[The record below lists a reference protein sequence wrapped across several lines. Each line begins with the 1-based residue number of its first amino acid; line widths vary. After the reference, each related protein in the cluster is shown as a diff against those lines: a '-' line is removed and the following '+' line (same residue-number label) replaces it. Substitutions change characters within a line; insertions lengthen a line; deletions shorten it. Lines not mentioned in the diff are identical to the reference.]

1 MVGSVP
7 LLEVRKISKE
17 FAIERGMFKQEA
29 GVFRALDNVSFCVE
43 EFSTLGIVGESGSGK
58 TTLAKII
65 MDLIPKTSG
74 EVIFDKSKI
83 TNFRKDVQIIFQNH
97 YNSLDPKMRI
107 INTLTEPL
115 LIHDVVPQKKF
126 RERAVELL
134 NMVGLDKSLL
144 QRYPIE
150 FSGGQRQRICIA
162 RALATEPKF
171 VVLDEP
177 ISSLDLTI
185 QAEML
190 DLFLQLKQKLKLTY
204 IFISHNLAVI
214 KQMADSVIVMQAGR
228 IVEQGSKAEIF
239 GSPKESYTKVLLEA
253 ARG

>member
-1 MVGSVP
+1 MILKVENV
-7 LLEVRKISKE
+7 VKE
-17 FAIERGMFKQEA
+17 FKFERGFFKQEA
-29 GVFRALDNVSFCVE
+29 GVVRALDDVSFEVE
-43 EFSTLGIVGESGSGK
+43 EFSSLGIVGESGSGK

-65 MDLIPKTSG
+65 MELIPATSG
-74 EVIFDKSKI
+74 KVVFDAERI
-83 TNFRKDVQIIFQNH
+83 TNFRKDAQIIFQNP

-107 INTLTEPL
+107 INTLSEPL
-115 LIHDVVPQKKF
+115 LIHGIVPKKHF
-126 RERAVELL
+126 RDKAVELL
-134 NMVGLDKSLL
+134 RMVGLDESLL

-171 VVLDEP
+171 ILLDEP

-190 DLFLQLKQKLKLTY
+190 DLFLELKAKLKLTY

-214 KQMADSVIVMQAGR
+214 RHIADSVIVMESGK
-228 IVEQGSKAEIF
+228 IVERGLKDAIF
-239 GSPKESYTKVLLEA
+239 NSPANTYTKLLLEA

>member
-1 MVGSVP
+1 MI
-7 LLEVRKISKE
+7 LEAKNITKS
-17 FAIERGMFKQEA
+17 FTIERGAFKQKA
-29 GVFRALDNVSFCVE
+29 GLFCALDNVSFSME

-65 MDLIPKTSG
+65 VDLIPATSG
-74 EVIFDKSKI
+74 EIIFDARKI
-83 TNFRKDVQIIFQNH
+83 TDFRKDVQIIFQNP

-107 INTLTEPL
+107 INTLIEPL
-115 LIHDVVPQKKF
+115 LIHKIIPVKDFKA
-126 RERAVELL
+126 RAVELL
-134 NMVGLDKSLL
+134 RMVGLEEGVLN
-144 QRYPIE
+144 RYPIE

-171 VVLDEP
+171 VILDEP

-190 DLFLQLKQKLKLTY
+190 DLFLELKQRLELTY

-214 KQMADSVIVMQAGR
+214 KQMADSVIVMESGK
-228 IVEQGSKAEIF
+228 IVEQGSKEAIF
-239 GSPKESYTKVLLEA
+239 NSPANTYTKLLLEA

>member
-1 MVGSVP
+1 
-7 LLEVRKISKE
+7 
-17 FAIERGMFKQEA
+17 MFKQEA

-65 MDLIPKTSG
+65 MDLISKTSG
-74 EVIFDKSKI
+74 EIIFDKSKI
-83 TNFRKDVQIIFQNH
+83 TNFRKDVQIIFQNP

-107 INTLTEPL
+107 INTLAEPL
-115 LIHDVVPQKKF
+115 LIHNVVPEKKF
-126 RERAVELL
+126 KERAAELL
-134 NMVGLDKSLL
+134 RMVGLDKSLL

-228 IVEQGSKAEIF
+228 IVEQGDKAKIF
-239 GSPKESYTKVLLEA
+239 GSPKEGYTKVLLEA